1 MRLERSELADGL
13 ITCAFCGEHGNWK
26 LEHHAE
32 KKKPNEQKR
41 LVSRNAGAKS
51 GTHTTQKHA
60 IKWPWA
66 RVEPE
71 ALS

>member
-1 MRLERSELADGL
+1 MRLVKFERSVIFQQLGFLTA
-13 ITCAFCGEHGNWK
+13 
-26 LEHHAE
+26 
-32 KKKPNEQKR
+32 
-41 LVSRNAGAKS
+41 LVSRDAGAKS
-51 GTHTTQKHA
+51 GTPTTHKSGTPTTQKHA

>member
-1 MRLERSELADGL
+1 MTSVRLERSELADGL

-41 LVSRNAGAKS
+41 LNFDTLKCGWSNSKGA
-51 GTHTTQKHA
+51 
-60 IKWPWA
+60 
-66 RVEPE
+66 
-71 ALS
+71 

>member
-1 MRLERSELADGL
+1 MRLVKFERSVIFQQLGFLTA
-13 ITCAFCGEHGNWK
+13 
-26 LEHHAE
+26 
-32 KKKPNEQKR
+32 
-41 LVSRNAGAKS
+41 LVSRDAGAKS